1 MVVVAFAHPHSVPHP
16 RHPETEQR
24 SVTLELYIKYSV
36 TSKSISSKTFTITL
50 EQSHFVNNK
59 THFTISSYIL
69 WLRSGSAGPSAAHLW
84 PHFAILPQDLT
95 VDSGGLAISLFQL
108 VVRTRAAGEEPST
121 KAAFVR
127 SVPAAFD
134 WNAAWAGYVGCF

>member
-1 MVVVAFAHPHSVPHP
+1 M
-16 RHPETEQR
+16 
-24 SVTLELYIKYSV
+24 
-36 TSKSISSKTFTITL
+36 
-50 EQSHFVNNK
+50 
-59 THFTISSYIL
+59 

-84 PHFAILPQDLT
+84 PDFTIFPQDLT
-95 VDSGGLAISLFQL
+95 VDSGALAISLFQL

-121 KAAFVR
+121 KTAFVR